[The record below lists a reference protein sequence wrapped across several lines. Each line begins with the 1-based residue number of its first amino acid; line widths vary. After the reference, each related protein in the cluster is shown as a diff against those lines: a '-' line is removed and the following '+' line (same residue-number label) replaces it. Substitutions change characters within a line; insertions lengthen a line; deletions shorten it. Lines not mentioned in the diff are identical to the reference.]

1 MFSNNCISKK
11 GFVSFLE
18 FFTGTCHS
26 DLTQSHGFIY
36 NMCAHSSL
44 TPPAHRFPLT
54 LQLVYPAVYSTAP
67 LDISDIICPNWISYP
82 PQTENSK
89 TCSILHVS
97 FFINGKSVLPF
108 AQSRNVKLI
117 LDFSSASHLWT
128 NLTTFKI
135 YLASDSFSWPLLCFY
150 PGPSHLYSL
159 YRWFLPASIVACLH
173 SLFSLAWMT
182 Y

>member
-1 MFSNNCISKK
+1 MYHISKK
-11 GFVSFLE
+11 RFVSFLE

-44 TPPAHRFPLT
+44 TLPAHRFPLT

-67 LDISDIICPNWISYP
+67 LDNIRHNMSKFNFLPSPNR
-82 PQTENSK
+82 NSK

-97 FFINGKSVLPF
+97 VFINGKSVLPF
-108 AQSRNVKLI
+108 AQSRNVRLI

-135 YLASDSFSWPLLCFY
+135 YLASDSFSRPLLCFY

-159 YRWFLPASIVACLH
+159 YGWFLPASIVACL
-173 SLFSLAWMT
+173 
-182 Y
+182 